1 VVSSTLNAEACHG
14 TAVVQTGSS
23 TEGAAVDFLV
33 LGPVEIRRDGTQ
45 LDLGGKRQR
54 AVLARLLVAHGEA
67 VAADTLIEDLWAGDP
82 ISSAL
87 GVLQSYVSHL
97 RRALEPQ
104 RPPRAPATVLLR
116 QPPGYAV
123 TARTDADQFTELVRD
138 GIALIEQ
145 GDGVRAGEVLEQ
157 ALALWRGPAYA
168 DFSDEAWAAV
178 EIARL
183 TELRLVAR
191 EHRLAA
197 AMSTGQ
203 AHATVADLEAFVS
216 QHPLREGVWRL
227 LALALYRTGR
237 QADALDALR
246 RARDILA
253 DELGLDPSPDLRQLE
268 AAILVQDPDLGSATV
283 SVLLRETRQGD
294 VAEPGAAVPAPHAK
308 IYGRD
313 GQIAALRTCASEVA
327 AGRQRTAVVVGDAGI
342 GKSWLVTCVGEEL
355 RRVGW
360 RVLGGRC
367 HETSGAPA
375 LWPWL
380 QLLDQLRHDLS
391 PPRELTALLGDA
403 PEVSPDHGDAR
414 FRQQQAIRRYLE
426 VAADSQPTMLVLE
439 DLQWA
444 DTATLQLF
452 ADLSVATA
460 TARLFI
466 VATTRRS
473 DRSEHRRLMAQLA
486 RAESTRL
493 NLGPLGVAAIAQMAV
508 DHSVD
513 VDPAT
518 LTSRARGN
526 PFFARE
532 LLRTVS
538 ERGPDALTSVPVTVG
553 DLVREDLNRLLPEEQ
568 TVLQAAAVLGRVLD
582 VEILTK
588 MTGLADEEIWDA
600 LDAAILAGILAVT
613 DGTRIAFAHD
623 LVRET
628 LYEDLAP
635 LRRSRL
641 HARAVEVLTHQPQ
654 PDANAI
660 ATQALAAGPTARSAA
675 VEWCAR
681 AGELSALRFAHED
694 AARWWACAIEA
705 HAQLADGEPQELVRL
720 LLNQVRALLHAGDAV
735 GARRARNE
743 AVRFAAATGQTA
755 LLAQALTA
763 LDAPTLWLLREY
775 DEVELAIVHQ
785 LRATLQALPVEDD
798 ALRCRLLATLAWES
812 YDGAEDPAAEDLS
825 AAAVQIARRLNEPV
839 LLAFALNSRV
849 PAVNRPGRFDE
860 QVAIAAELLTIAERH
875 GLASYALLAHQMLAS
890 AFVRRFDITAADEH
904 ALRAERLLR
913 RMRLGIPILQQR
925 SFESAR
931 LILDGRFAEADDKL
945 AEIGA
950 LPIQWWA
957 ADALRTVQ
965 RAMLLYRSE
974 RWADIP
980 ATLDMVAQV
989 HPSLAQDLRVL
1000 YAAAGAD
1007 TEVTAA
1013 AVGRRWVEVPR
1024 DWSWTTCMLVRADA
1038 VIAAGDLEAART
1050 VYEQLLPYSGEIAI
1064 NSDDAAPVGWHVAR
1078 LARALGD
1085 EQAAR
1090 RHLHELRASC
1100 LRESLDWWGQ
1110 KVESALAAS

>member
-1 VVSSTLNAEACHG
+1 M
-14 TAVVQTGSS
+14 
-23 TEGAAVDFLV
+23 
-33 LGPVEIRRDGTQ
+33 
-45 LDLGGKRQR
+45 
-54 AVLARLLVAHGEA
+54 AHGEA
-67 VAADTLIEDLWAGDP
+67 VAADSLIEDLWAGDP

-97 RRALEPQ
+97 RRALEPE
-104 RPPRAPATVLLR
+104 RRPRAPATVLLR

-123 TARTDADQFTELVRD
+123 KARTDADQFAELVRE
-138 GIALIEQ
+138 GIALVDR
-145 GDGVRAGEVLEQ
+145 GDGAKAGEVLEE

-168 DFSDEAWAAV
+168 DFADEAWAAV
-178 EIARL
+178 EVARL

-197 AMSTGQ
+197 AMSTGR
-203 AHATVADLEAFVS
+203 AHAAVADLEAFVS

-246 RARDILA
+246 RAREILA
-253 DELGLDPSPDLRQLE
+253 NELGLDPSPDLRQLE
-268 AAILVQDPDLGSATV
+268 AAILAQDPDLGMATV
-283 SVLLRETRQGD
+283 SVLRRETDQGKTATNNANIPTPD
-294 VAEPGAAVPAPHAK
+294 AK

-313 GQIAALRTCASEVA
+313 GQLAALRTCASEAA
-327 AGRQRTAVVVGDAGI
+327 AGRQRTAIVVGDAGI
-342 GKSWLVTCVGEEL
+342 GKSWLVTCVGDEL
-355 RRVGW
+355 RTAGW
-360 RVLGGRC
+360 RVLWGRC
-367 HETSGAPA
+367 QETSGAPA
-375 LWPWL
+375 LWPWV
-380 QLLDQLRHDLS
+380 QLLDQLRNDVL
-391 PPRELTALLGDA
+391 PPAELTALLGDA

-426 VAADSQPTMLVLE
+426 IAADTRPTMLVVD

-444 DTATLQLF
+444 DTASLQLL
-452 ADLSVATA
+452 AHMSGASTA
-460 TARLFI
+460 ARLLI
-466 VATTRRS
+466 VGTTRRS
-473 DRSEHRRLMAQLA
+473 GRSEHRRLMAHLA

-493 NLGPLGVAAIAQMAV
+493 NLGPLGVAAVALMAT
-508 DHSVD
+508 DHDVD
-513 VDPAT
+513 VDPST

-526 PFFARE
+526 PFFVRE
-532 LLRTVS
+532 LLRAAT

-553 DLVREDLNRLLPEEQ
+553 DLIREDLSRLLPEEQ
-568 TVLQAAAVLGRVLD
+568 TVLQAAAVLGRVLH
-582 VEILTK
+582 VEILTT

-600 LDAAILAGILAVT
+600 VDAAILAGILAVR
-613 DGTRIAFAHD
+613 DGGIVAFAHD

-641 HARAVEVLTHQPQ
+641 HARAVEVLARQPQ
-654 PDANAI
+654 PDANAV
-660 ATQALAAGPTARSAA
+660 ATQALAAGPVARSAA
-675 VEWCAR
+675 VQWCAR
-681 AGELSALRFAHED
+681 AAELASIRFAHED
-694 AARWWACAIEA
+694 AARWWECAIEA
-705 HAQLADGEPQELVRL
+705 HGHLSGGEPRQSVGL
-720 LLNQVRALLHAGDAV
+720 LLSQVRALLRAGDAV

-743 AVRFAAATGQTA
+743 AMRVAAATGDMG

-785 LRATLQALPVEDD
+785 LRATLDGLPEEDE

-812 YDGAEDPAAEDLS
+812 YDGSEDRVAEDLS
-825 AAAVQIARRLNEPV
+825 VEAVVIARRLNDPI

-860 QVAIAAELLTIAERH
+860 QVTIASELLTIAERH
-875 GLASYALLAHQMLAS
+875 GLASYALLSHQMLAS
-890 AFVRRFDITAADEH
+890 AFVRRFDIATADKH
-904 ALRAERLLR
+904 ALRAERLLQ
-913 RMRLGIPILQQR
+913 RMKLGIPILQQR

-931 LILDGRFAEADDKL
+931 LMLDGRFPEADDKL
-945 AEIGA
+945 AEIDA

-965 RAMLLYRSE
+965 RAMLFYRSE
-974 RWADIP
+974 RWEGIA
-980 ATLDMVAQV
+980 ATLDTVAQV

-1000 YAAAGAD
+1000 HAVALAD
-1007 TEVTAA
+1007 TEVTATGP
-1013 AVGRRWVEVPR
+1013 GRRWVEIPR

-1038 VIAAGDLEAART
+1038 VMAAGDLAAARL

-1090 RHLHELRASC
+1090 RHLHALRDSC
-1100 LRESLDWWGQ
+1100 IRESLDWWAHN
-1110 KVESALAAS
+1110 VDVALATS